1 MDVEGLD
8 TFSAYDAA
16 PALDDGEPL
25 GLGMSLDEAI
35 AERSAAK
42 KPAPRQP
49 KKQGGNASARVFV
62 GNMKYETTWQQLK
75 DHFGAAGNVV
85 HARVM
90 ENRTG
95 RSQGCGV
102 VEFH

>member
-42 KPAPRQP
+42 KPAPRP
-49 KKQGGNASARVFV
+49 KQQGKQGAASARVFV
-62 GNMKYETTWQQLK
+62 GNMKY
-75 DHFGAAGNVV
+75 
-85 HARVM
+85 
-90 ENRTG
+90 
-95 RSQGCGV
+95 
-102 VEFH
+102 

>member
-42 KPAPRQP
+42 KPAPRP
-49 KKQGGNASARVFV
+49 PAFLS
-62 GNMKYETTWQQLK
+62 ET
-75 DHFGAAGNVV
+75 
-85 HARVM
+85 
-90 ENRTG
+90 
-95 RSQGCGV
+95 
-102 VEFH
+102 

>member
-35 AERSAAK
+35 AELEHVVSADAK
-42 KPAPRQP
+42 ETEAIRVAHAAEVSYHCRP
-49 KKQGGNASARVFV
+49 KIQRRPKI
-62 GNMKYETTWQQLK
+62 
-75 DHFGAAGNVV
+75 HFSESIL
-85 HARVM
+85 HF
-90 ENRTG
+90 
-95 RSQGCGV
+95 C
-102 VEFH
+102 

>member
-35 AERSAAK
+35 ARSHR
-42 KPAPRQP
+42 PRSP
-49 KKQGGNASARVFV
+49 HPDSRRSKVAMRARASSWA
-62 GNMKYETTWQQLK
+62 T
-75 DHFGAAGNVV
+75 
-85 HARVM
+85 
-90 ENRTG
+90 
-95 RSQGCGV
+95 
-102 VEFH
+102 